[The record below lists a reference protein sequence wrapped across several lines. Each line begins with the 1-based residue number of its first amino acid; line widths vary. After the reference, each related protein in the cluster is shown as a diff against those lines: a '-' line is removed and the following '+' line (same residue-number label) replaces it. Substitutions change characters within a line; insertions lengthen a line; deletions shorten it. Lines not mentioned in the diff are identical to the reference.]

1 MPHEYSAVFY
11 QQYYEP
17 ISASLFKE
25 TRSAIVILGHKR
37 HIFNKPRPKLRVL
50 LEKFFVE
57 LSEIYVF
64 IKARQFF
71 LNQYH
76 FRVLG

>member
-11 QQYYEP
+11 QHYYEP

-37 HIFNKPRPKLRVL
+37 HIFYKPRPKLRVL
-50 LEKFFVE
+50 LENFFFVE

-71 LNQYH
+71 LSLS
-76 FRVLG
+76 F